1 MRIPAGHRLYT
12 APCHMAHVELRPKGS
27 LEDAPHF
34 TLPDRTFSFTKE
46 LIITFIFQL
55 SIEDQCDLDDIYS
68 FNRWEDSDL
77 ERI

>member
-1 MRIPAGHRLYT
+1 MRIFTGHRLYT
-12 APCHMAHVELRPKGS
+12 APCHIGHVEFRPKGG
-27 LEDAPHF
+27 LEDALHF

>member
-1 MRIPAGHRLYT
+1 MGPIFDPEKCLK
-12 APCHMAHVELRPKGS
+12 EFS
-27 LEDAPHF
+27 I
-34 TLPDRTFSFTKE
+34 TFSVRKCTFVE
-46 LIITFIFQL
+46 FIITFIFQL